1 MSTTSWVCR
10 ARANP
15 ELKARIARKRRSCS
29 PQRRESEHTLGRNA
43 KFAILTVAI
52 DHQPRWQVELTR
64 ANREH
69 YAALHGYTNMFIDSL
84 EGESE
89 NLQSLRATVGPK
101 PEDWMSSRL
110 SALYLK
116 VSLLRTHLPRFDY
129 VVWMDLDV
137 YIIDLE
143 RPLSTFTGVMEQ
155 FGFSVRVCGEEFTRI
170 TPRYQFSNFMYIVRN
185 DAAGRFFAD
194 AHLANITSMLRRCD
208 DTGLIDQRSQRIAL
222 AALVY
227 SEHGKASRSQN
238 PCAHGNPHVGD
249 CTSMHLCL
257 DHALLR
263 LSAQATAATQ
273 RKAFT

>member
-1 MSTTSWVCR
+1 MLCGREQQRFELRSGVLAHGTSMTTTSWVCR
-10 ARANP
+10 ARANQ

-116 VSLLRTHLPRFDY
+116 VSLLRIHLPRFDY

-137 YIIDLE
+137 YILDLE
-143 RPLSTFTGVMEQ
+143 RPLSTFTGV
-155 FGFSVRVCGEEFTRI
+155 
-170 TPRYQFSNFMYIVRN
+170 
-185 DAAGRFFAD
+185 
-194 AHLANITSMLRRCD
+194 
-208 DTGLIDQRSQRIAL
+208 
-222 AALVY
+222 
-227 SEHGKASRSQN
+227 
-238 PCAHGNPHVGD
+238 
-249 CTSMHLCL
+249 
-257 DHALLR
+257 
-263 LSAQATAATQ
+263 
-273 RKAFT
+273 

>member
-1 MSTTSWVCR
+1 MTTTSWVCR
-10 ARANP
+10 ARANQ

-116 VSLLRTHLPRFDY
+116 VSLLRIHLPRFDY

-137 YIIDLE
+137 YILDLE
-143 RPLSTFTGVMEQ
+143 RPLSTFTGV
-155 FGFSVRVCGEEFTRI
+155 
-170 TPRYQFSNFMYIVRN
+170 
-185 DAAGRFFAD
+185 
-194 AHLANITSMLRRCD
+194 
-208 DTGLIDQRSQRIAL
+208 
-222 AALVY
+222 
-227 SEHGKASRSQN
+227 
-238 PCAHGNPHVGD
+238 
-249 CTSMHLCL
+249 
-257 DHALLR
+257 
-263 LSAQATAATQ
+263 
-273 RKAFT
+273 